1 MTTDIS
7 QRTQRITALRRELG
21 SSLAILG
28 HHYQSDDVIQH
39 VDFQGDSLELARR
52 IPGLDA
58 RYIVFCGVS
67 FMAETAA
74 LLAKPE
80 QTVLIPDPKAHC
92 CMAGTAPDR
101 RVAAVLE
108 RITAAGRKVVPLAYV
123 NSSVGVKALCGRYGG
138 SVCTSANA
146 AIMLEWAL
154 EQGDSV
160 LFLPDKNLGMNT
172 ADLLGISKQDQA
184 VLNVREESGWNE
196 DILARRLLFWPGVC
210 AIHFRLKPE
219 DVRLVL
225 EDDPRPLIFVHPE
238 CDPAVVALADVSAST
253 SGIIRAVREA
263 PVGATIY
270 IGTEDNLVLRLARLH
285 PDKHISPLGAG
296 YCSAM
301 LKITEPKLLDAL
313 ENLDRHEP
321 VRVDPEVAPDARKA
335 LETMLAV
342 MEGAK

>member
-1 MTTDIS
+1 MITDI
-7 QRTQRITALRRELG
+7 TQRITALRRELG

-28 HHYQSDDVIQH
+28 HHYQSDDVIRH

-80 QTVLIPDPKAHC
+80 QTVLIPDPQAHC
-92 CMAGTAPDR
+92 CMAGTAPDS
-101 RVAAVLE
+101 RVAGVLE
-108 RITAAGRKVVPLAYV
+108 RITAAGRTVVPLAYV

-146 AIMLEWAL
+146 AVMLEWAL
-154 EQGDSV
+154 GQGDCV

-172 ADLLGISKQDQA
+172 ARLLGVSSRDQA
-184 VLNVREESGWNE
+184 VLNVREEIAWSE
-196 DILARRLLFWPGVC
+196 KVLSRKLLLWPGVC
-210 AIHFRLKPE
+210 AIHFRLKPD
-219 DVRLVL
+219 DVRQVL
-225 EDDPRPLIFVHPE
+225 EDDPRPLVFVHPE
-238 CDPAVVALADVSAST
+238 CEPAVVGLADVSAST
-253 SGIIRAVREA
+253 SGIIRAVHEA
-263 PVGATIY
+263 PAGATIY
-270 IGTEDNLVLRLARLH
+270 IGTEDNLVLRLAGLY
-285 PDKHISPLGAG
+285 PDKHIYPLGAG

-301 LKITEPKLLDAL
+301 LKITEQKLLETL
-313 ENLDRHEP
+313 EHPDHHEP
-321 VRVDPEVAPDARKA
+321 VRVDSKVAPDARKA

-342 MEGAK
+342 MESTK